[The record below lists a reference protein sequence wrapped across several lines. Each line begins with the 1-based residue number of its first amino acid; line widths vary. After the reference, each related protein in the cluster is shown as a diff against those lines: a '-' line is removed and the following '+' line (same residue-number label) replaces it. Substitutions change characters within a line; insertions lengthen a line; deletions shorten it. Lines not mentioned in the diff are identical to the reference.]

1 MQDTDKR
8 PFCISCNAYTDNAP
22 QVSTPLRERSQ
33 ARAVATPDVSGIGL
47 GDQRAGGNGASA
59 GDDAAEEDDM
69 YDWTPPSEAEMEV
82 LRAKRAKADAD
93 SEAIGA
99 KLLQGWTLLNENCPN
114 PVCSVPLVADKDGKM
129 FCVSCKNWVIKES
142 DYDPSKHSPMKPIA
156 DLNRNPDPTPAPAPA
171 PAPVSPAPV
180 PLTPEQSGAGK
191 GVTVM
196 SRPSQSSRLDFYN
209 QLASQGT
216 SASSSSSSPAAA
228 AASSSPAAAASSS
241 SSSSS
246 SPAPVRAS
254 PAPIEPKTATVTPSR
269 YESTPTDHQAPVAA
283 RSSAPIRSSA
293 PARSSAPTRSS
304 APARSS
310 EEVLSSARNELLAQL
325 DSARQD
331 LASNPTASIAHR
343 RELIG
348 FIQEISDTLVALD
361 KASNSR
367 CM

>member
-180 PLTPEQSGAGK
+180 PITPEQSGAGK

-228 AASSSPAAAASSS
+228 AASSS
-241 SSSSS
+241 SSSS

-283 RSSAPIRSSA
+283 RSSAST
-293 PARSSAPTRSS
+293 RSSAPT
-304 APARSS
+304 RSS